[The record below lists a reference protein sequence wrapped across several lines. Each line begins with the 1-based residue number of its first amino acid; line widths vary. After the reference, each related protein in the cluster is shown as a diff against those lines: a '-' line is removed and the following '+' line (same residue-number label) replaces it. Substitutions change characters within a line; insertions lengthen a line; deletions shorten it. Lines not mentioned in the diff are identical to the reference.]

1 MVKIAGRARAG
12 RVRAGRLR
20 AGLLA
25 GLLLPGLGSG
35 DARVPVSVADP
46 PWSALAR
53 VQVPGVSRCTGFFVA
68 AGTVV
73 TAAHCLWDG
82 HVRRT
87 VRPGQIHVLAGYDHG
102 GYHAHAV
109 ARGYRVGAGYAGG
122 ANTGLGGDVA
132 VLTLDA
138 AIGAAALPWADAAR
152 PGEATMLGG
161 YEQDRAETLLADTA
175 CRTMGRIADAGG
187 RPILQHACAA
197 TGGTSGAPLLVR
209 RDGRWAVAGVNVA
222 ASVGDV
228 GGLAVPAATARAL
241 LP

>member
-1 MVKIAGRARAG
+1 MMKVLGRG
-12 RVRAGRLR
+12 RTA
-20 AGLLA
+20 LLA
-25 GLLLPGLGSG
+25 GVLLPGLGSG

-46 PWSALAR
+46 PWSALVR

-87 VRPGQIHVLAGYDHG
+87 VRPGQVHVLTGYDHG
-102 GYHAHAV
+102 QYRAHAV
-109 ARGYRVGAGYAGG
+109 ALRYRIGSGFAGD

-138 AIGAAALPWADAAR
+138 AIGTATLPWADAAR
-152 PGEATMLGG
+152 PGEAAMLGG
-161 YEQDRAETLLADTA
+161 YEQDRVETLLADTA
-175 CRTMGRIADAGG
+175 CRTMGRVADAGG
-187 RPILQHACAA
+187 RPVLQHACAA

-209 RDGRWAVAGVNVA
+209 QGDGWAVAGVNIA

-241 LP
+241 LR

>member
-1 MVKIAGRARAG
+1 MIKIAGRARAG
-12 RVRAGRLR
+12 
-20 AGLLA
+20 LLA
-25 GLLLPGLGSG
+25 GVLLPGLGSG

-87 VRPGQIHVLAGYDHG
+87 VRPEQIHVLTGYEHG
-102 GYHAHAV
+102 GYRAHAV
-109 ARGYRVGAGYAGG
+109 ARSYRVGAGFVGG
-122 ANTGLGGDVA
+122 TATGLGGDVA

-138 AIGAAALPWADAAR
+138 AIGTAALPWANAAR
-152 PGEATMLGG
+152 PGEAAMLGG
-161 YEQDRAETLLADTA
+161 YEQDRIETLLADTG

-197 TGGTSGAPLLVR
+197 TGGTSGGPLLVR
-209 RDGRWAVAGVNVA
+209 SGAGWAVAGVNVTA
-222 ASVGDV
+222 NVGDV

>member
-1 MVKIAGRARAG
+1 MVKIGG
-12 RVRAGRLR
+12 VGR

-25 GLLLPGLGSG
+25 GILLPGLGSG
-35 DARVPVSVADP
+35 DARVPVSVTDP

-53 VQVPGVSRCTGFFVA
+53 MQVPGVSRCTGFFVA
-68 AGTVV
+68 PGTVV
-73 TAAHCLWDG
+73 TAAHCLWDV
-82 HVRRT
+82 HVRRV
-87 VRPGQIHVLAGYDHG
+87 VRPEQVHVLAGYEHG
-102 GYHAHAV
+102 AYRAHSA
-109 ARGYRVGAGYAGG
+109 ARGVRIGAGFVGG

-138 AIGAAALPWADAAR
+138 AIGVAALPWARDAR
-152 PGEATMLGG
+152 PGEAAMLGG
-161 YEQDRAETLLADTA
+161 YEQDRVETLLADTA

-209 RDGRWAVAGVNVA
+209 DGGGWAVAGVNIA
-222 ASVGDV
+222 ANVGDV
-228 GGLAVPAATARAL
+228 GGLAVPAATVRAL